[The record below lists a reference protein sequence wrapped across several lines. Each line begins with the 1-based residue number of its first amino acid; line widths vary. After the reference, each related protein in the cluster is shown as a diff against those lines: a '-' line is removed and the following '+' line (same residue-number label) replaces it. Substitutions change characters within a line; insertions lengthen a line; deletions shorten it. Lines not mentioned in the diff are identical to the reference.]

1 MRGAPRPSSRVCAGE
16 QDAVHARATRSR
28 IPPTYVTR
36 ATCVSRKHVT
46 LCKSASTSASNPPWV
61 PHEADGPRG
70 EAWVGLREE
79 QQRAAPWRRPWE
91 GAPTAPRQSS
101 WIWRFLLSET
111 KAPADPARRKG
122 EEGRAGSAF
131 WKLLRKG
138 EPMSCVLSLGGVA
151 WRGVFTAGHLGPWR
165 GISPVTLPT
174 ARMRPDTSPGG
185 EVLKRFRWTLCHE
198 PSTVLSVALSPELS
212 QTLFPEQELF
222 LSAHPSSQ

>member
-1 MRGAPRPSSRVCAGE
+1 MCVLGNRTQSTLGPPDPASHRRMSRV
-16 QDAVHARATRSR
+16 
-28 IPPTYVTR
+28 PP
-36 ATCVSRKHVT
+36 ASPESMSHCVNPLPHLLPT
-46 LCKSASTSASNPPWV
+46 LPGFPVRLMGLEGKPGSGCGKSSSALPPGG
-61 PHEADGPRG
+61 A
-70 EAWVGLREE
+70 
-79 QQRAAPWRRPWE
+79 PWE

-151 WRGVFTAGHLGPWR
+151 WGCVFTAGHLGPWR

-174 ARMRPDTSPGG
+174 ARMCPDTSPGS

-198 PSTVLSVALSPELS
+198 PSTALSVALSPELS
-212 QTLFPEQELF
+212 QTLFPEQELV
-222 LSAHPSSQ
+222 LSTYPSSQ